1 MKKYEIKLLSKKFYE
16 YYSSND
22 FKEILLKENRPYLIL
37 LIKIQKYDFA
47 IPFRTNIHHK
57 YSFILSKDKDKNSG
71 LDFTK
76 SIIVK
81 NKDYIGNNAYI
92 NDEEY
97 IELNTYF
104 PKIIKKYIKFLEK
117 YISIIN
123 SDKNYVEKRLFDNS
137 SLKYF
142 EKELLELNL
151 VGIA

>member
-1 MKKYEIKLLSKKFYE
+1 M
-16 YYSSND
+16 
-22 FKEILLKENRPYLIL
+22 ILRYRLE
-37 LIKIQKYDFA
+37 
-47 IPFRTNIHHK
+47 TNIHHK